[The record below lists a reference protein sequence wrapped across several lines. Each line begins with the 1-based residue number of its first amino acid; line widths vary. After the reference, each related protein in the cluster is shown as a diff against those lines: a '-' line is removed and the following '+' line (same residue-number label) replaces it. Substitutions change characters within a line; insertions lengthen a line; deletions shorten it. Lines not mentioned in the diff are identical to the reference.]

1 MAPTPRL
8 QVGRKD
14 WSVLPSWHIPRSPMR
29 EQSIGAPR
37 VARPFIF
44 QTGYVN
50 YSRPPH
56 GGADRIGT
64 ERIVIVK
71 TYDRLCA

>member
-1 MAPTPRL
+1 
-8 QVGRKD
+8 
-14 WSVLPSWHIPRSPMR
+14 MR
-29 EQSIGAPR
+29 EQSIGEPR

-64 ERIVIVK
+64 ERIVILK
-71 TYDRLCA
+71 TYDRLCAGARSALDVRGGMAD